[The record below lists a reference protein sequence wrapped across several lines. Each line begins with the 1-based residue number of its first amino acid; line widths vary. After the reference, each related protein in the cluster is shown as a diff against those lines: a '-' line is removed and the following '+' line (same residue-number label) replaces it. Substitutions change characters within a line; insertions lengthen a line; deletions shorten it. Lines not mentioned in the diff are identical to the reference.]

1 MSDRLRIGLLVAIVL
16 LAYGNTLGNE
26 FTQDDTL
33 YILRNSRVTSPTLG
47 GLFEPVEY
55 TNIFRPVTFGSFAL
69 NWMVDGAHPLGY
81 HLGNLL
87 LQAIV
92 TVLLFLTLK
101 RLLDFSPQGPLVAWV
116 AALVFAVH
124 PIHTEAVASVV
135 GRAELL
141 AAGFLLTAWL
151 LHLENH
157 EIAVVIC
164 FALALL
170 SKESALAFVPLVIV
184 GDYVRG
190 KWKALYAYV
199 ATAVTAVAY
208 LALLWKVQGGHFGAA
223 SVVFLDNPLGHLPA
237 KLRILNAVRIAWKYI
252 GIQIYPGKLSSD
264 YSYNAIL
271 LYANLRHL
279 APAAIAAVL
288 LMAVWLWTLKTNRKE
303 WFLAGTIYVAGFAIT
318 ANILVPTGTIMGERL
333 AYLPSA
339 GYCLLV
345 ALIWIW
351 LLKRQGKLAWT
362 VLAIFLAALT
372 VRTIVRNRDWHDNFT
387 LFSADVKVVPGS
399 AKIHSNLGVMY
410 YTRGDKDAASKE
422 LQTALH
428 IYRDLPEAMAYN
440 ALIESNKGHDLDAEK
455 LLETALTMTPQSSPN
470 YDFMIISLAEI
481 LVKEGRSDQAL
492 KLLDGE
498 IARSAGSS
506 RAWSARAALRY
517 RGGDLG
523 GARADAEMAVR
534 LDGGNEQAKRLLAV
548 LNGSAQ

>member
-1 MSDRLRIGLLVAIVL
+1 MALLSAWL
-16 LAYGNTLGNE
+16 SYGICCCKA
-26 FTQDDTL
+26 F
-33 YILRNSRVTSPTLG
+33 
-47 GLFEPVEY
+47 
-55 TNIFRPVTFGSFAL
+55 
-69 NWMVDGAHPLGY
+69 
-81 HLGNLL
+81 
-87 LQAIV
+87 

-135 GRAELL
+135 GRAELVQD
-141 AAGFLLTAWL
+141 FSLTAWL

-164 FALALL
+164 FALALS

-223 SVVFLDNPLGHLPA
+223 SVVFLDNPLGSSSGQVANSECCSDRMEVH
-237 KLRILNAVRIAWKYI
+237 RNSN
-252 GIQIYPGKLSSD
+252 LSRKASSH

-288 LMAVWLWTLKTNRKE
+288 LMAVWLWTLKTNRKNGS
-303 WFLAGTIYVAGFAIT
+303 AGTIYVAGFAIT
-318 ANILVPTGTIMGERL
+318 ANISVPTGTIMGERL

-362 VLAIFLAALT
+362 VLAIFLAALDSSHYCAQPGLARQFHA
-372 VRTIVRNRDWHDNFT
+372 VFCRRKGGSGKREDPFQPWRHVLHARRQRRGEQGAANR
-387 LFSADVKVVPGS
+387 SAHLSG
-399 AKIHSNLGVMY
+399 
-410 YTRGDKDAASKE
+410 
-422 LQTALH
+422 
-428 IYRDLPEAMAYN
+428 
-440 ALIESNKGHDLDAEK
+440 
-455 LLETALTMTPQSSPN
+455 
-470 YDFMIISLAEI
+470 F
-481 LVKEGRSDQAL
+481 
-492 KLLDGE
+492 
-498 IARSAGSS
+498 ARSHG
-506 RAWSARAALRY
+506 L
-517 RGGDLG
+517 
-523 GARADAEMAVR
+523 
-534 LDGGNEQAKRLLAV
+534 
-548 LNGSAQ
+548 